1 MRVSPRKND
10 LLHPLTV
17 FRHEQPLASVEFIE
31 PAQMPEPYRTL
42 LVHDGDM
49 TSRLEHLYG
58 DTLVLRCLS
67 CEASPETYRREV
79 VLTVEQSR
87 LPVEYG
93 AIEIQLQAFEGE
105 LRALIEEARLPLG
118 GLLNRFGVHY
128 RSRPRAFIRLGA
140 DSAMRSYF
148 ELPHAPCFYG
158 RCNELLSADG
168 VLLAQIVELLRP

>member
-17 FRHEQPLASVEFIE
+17 FRREQPLAAVEFIE

-87 LPVEYG
+87 LTVEYG

-118 GLLNRFGVHY
+118 GLLNRFGVY
-128 RSRPRAFIRLGA
+128 CRSRPRAFIRLGA
-140 DSAMRSYF
+140 DPAMRSCF